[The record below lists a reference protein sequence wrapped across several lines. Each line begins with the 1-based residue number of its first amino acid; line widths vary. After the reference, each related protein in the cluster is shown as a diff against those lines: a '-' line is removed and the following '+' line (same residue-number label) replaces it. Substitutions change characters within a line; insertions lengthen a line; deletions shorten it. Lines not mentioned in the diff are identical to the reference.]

1 MVHMRSMREMIPTNS
16 FDKIFFE
23 TAISILTNNNNPI
36 LQKKK
41 NVKILSCKCLSIL
54 ERMDQ
59 YRAFRKYVTLAKSQ
73 SIWAAK
79 TINS

>member
-41 NVKILSCKCLSIL
+41 KMLKF
-54 ERMDQ
+54 
-59 YRAFRKYVTLAKSQ
+59 YLASV
-73 SIWAAK
+73 SRFSNEW
-79 TINS
+79 TSTRPSENR

>member
-1 MVHMRSMREMIPTNS
+1 MRSMREMIPTNS

-41 NVKILSCKCLSIL
+41 MLKFYLASAYRFSNEWTSIGPS
-54 ERMDQ
+54 EN
-59 YRAFRKYVTLAKSQ
+59 T
-73 SIWAAK
+73 
-79 TINS
+79 